1 LREISVYK
9 DVEDNTM
16 EDGGLIN
23 QYLSGDVRAFNL
35 LVSRWE
41 LKIFNFIFK
50 VLGKREDAKDV
61 TQQTFI
67 KVYKNLRKL
76 KNPDKFSP
84 WIYQI
89 AMNLCRD
96 QMRKDKR
103 APSTSIHG
111 KIRTSNGEEMEL
123 ADFLADDSASAED
136 PLYQGEV
143 VEIIRRGLNMI
154 PAEQRTVIIMKE
166 YQGLKFREIAEILDE
181 PLNTVKSRMYYG
193 LNALRKALADLE
205 IDKEVFQYEL

>member
-1 LREISVYK
+1 
-9 DVEDNTM
+9 M
-16 EDGGLIN
+16 EDGGLII
-23 QYLSGDVRAFNL
+23 QYLNGDVRAFNQ
-35 LVSRWE
+35 LVGNWE
-41 LKIFNFIFK
+41 LKIYNFIFK

-61 TQQTFI
+61 AQQTFI

-111 KIRTSNGEEMEL
+111 KIRTSSGEEMEL
-123 ADFLADDSASAED
+123 ADFLSDDSASAED

-154 PAEQRTVIIMKE
+154 PVEQRTVIIMKG
-166 YQGLKFREIAEILDE
+166 YQGLKFREIAEILEE

-193 LNALRKALADLE
+193 LTALRKALADLE

>member
-1 LREISVYK
+1 
-9 DVEDNTM
+9 M
-16 EDGGLIN
+16 EDGGLIS
-23 QYLSGDVRAFNL
+23 QYVSGDVRAFNHL
-35 LVSRWE
+35 LNRWE
-41 LKIFNFIFK
+41 LKIYNFIFK
-50 VLGKREDAKDV
+50 VLGKREDAKDA

-76 KNPDKFSP
+76 KNPNKFSP

-89 AMNLCRD
+89 AMNICRD

-123 ADFLADDSASAED
+123 ADFLSDDSASPED
-136 PLYQGEV
+136 SLYQGEV

-154 PAEQRTVIIMKE
+154 PVEQRTVIIMKE
-166 YQGLKFREIAEILDE
+166 YQGLKFREIAEILEE
-181 PLNTVKSRMYYG
+181 PLNTVKSRMYDG
-193 LNALRKALADLE
+193 LPALRKALADLE